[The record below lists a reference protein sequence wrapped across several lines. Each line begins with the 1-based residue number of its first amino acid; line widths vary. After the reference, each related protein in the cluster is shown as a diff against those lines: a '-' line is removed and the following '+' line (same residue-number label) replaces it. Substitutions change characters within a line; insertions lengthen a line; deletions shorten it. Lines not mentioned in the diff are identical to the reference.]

1 MKICVINT
9 GGTISCHGQPLAPMK
24 ARDFAHAAH
33 ALLMPALAARL
44 PGLDLHFAT
53 ELRFSGPSGVLDS
66 TDLQPG
72 DCCLMAEHIIDNYT
86 DFDGFLILHGTDTLD
101 YSGAALPMLLNVA
114 DAQGGA
120 RALLSKPVI
129 LTGSQLP
136 LFRDTPQGLVLNA
149 GSDAF
154 ANLTGA
160 LACMEL
166 RLPEVAAFFD
176 GKLFRASRI
185 VKVSTSSFDA
195 FASPHLPPLAQVG
208 LGIALEAPALPAPP
222 ANLALDDRAA
232 RALARDQLRAAMQG
246 LEANPVA
253 LITAFPAPESCLA
266 GMIRAIIASGPRA
279 LVLLGH
285 GEGNFPAGANGE
297 VRQALADARARGVQ
311 IIAATRVIGG
321 RTGAF
326 HYAAGAW
333 LPEIGAISAR
343 DMTPMAALA
352 KTAILL
358 ATADHHGRSADQVGA
373 LIGRDLWGEMGADSG
388 DATG

>member
-1 MKICVINT
+1 MKICVINS
-9 GGTISCHGQPLAPMK
+9 GGTISCHGRPLSPMP
-24 ARDFAHAAH
+24 ARDFARAAN
-33 ALLMPALAARL
+33 ALLMPALEARL
-44 PGLDLHFAT
+44 PGIELHFASD
-53 ELRFSGPSGVLDS
+53 LRFSGASGMLDS

-72 DCCLMAEHIIDNYT
+72 DCCVMAGHILDNYA

-120 RALLSKPVI
+120 RAILSKPVI

-149 GSDAF
+149 GSDGF
-154 ANLTGA
+154 ANLAGA
-160 LACMEL
+160 LACMER

-185 VKVSTSSFDA
+185 VKVSTTSFDA
-195 FASPHLPPLAQVG
+195 FASPHLPPLARVG
-208 LGIALEAPALPAPP
+208 LGIAPETPARPAPP
-222 ANLALDDRAA
+222 AKLALDDPAA
-232 RALARDQLRAAMQG
+232 LALARDQLHAAARG
-246 LEANPVA
+246 LKAHQVA
-253 LITAFPAPESCLA
+253 LIAGFPAPEAGLA
-266 GMIRAIIASGPRA
+266 AMIRAVIATGPRA

-285 GEGNFPAGANGE
+285 GEGNFPAGPTG
-297 VRQALADARARGVQ
+297 VIRQALAEASAQGVQ
-311 IIAATRVIGG
+311 IIAASRVIGG
-321 RTGAF
+321 RIGAF
-326 HYAAGAW
+326 HYEAGAW
-333 LPEIGAISAR
+333 LAGMGAIGAG

-358 ATADHHGRSADQVGA
+358 AAAEHHGWSADQIGA